1 MFIGPGVSPGPFL
14 SEIIDKNCAT
24 PLKWG
29 PIENCQGH
37 GEPMEKITD
46 DTIRQTIMSTL
57 IETFDAMM
65 SMPLESAD
73 DSMATGLDENRMVGA
88 IHFGGE
94 VVGVMSFNLSESFAR
109 AVTAAMLGIETD
121 EIKGKDEIN
130 DVIGELAN
138 IVAGNLKT
146 EFLDAGLVCVISA
159 PSITS
164 GSDFRIDPVDIATPI
179 KFTFRHHDDFVRV
192 ELCVKE
198 EIGAKEDIMSDLPSD
213 VVMERIAGVDIK
225 TAIVNSVIDV
235 FYTMLDMEVAA
246 IQDVPASFT
255 EEMRT
260 VGSVTFAGEVDG
272 MFNIQVNDDF
282 GKEMTAAMLGM
293 EVDEIESEEEVFDVI
308 REVSN
313 IIGGNLKSN
322 FVDAGLSCVLSTPS
336 ITNGR
341 DFRVSPTNIIR
352 PVRFLFSHGESIIIV
367 EAGVKSEGPASTEVT
382 DDTANESQ
390 QSQEVQKVETAGTE
404 GEVDQF
410 KNLGLVMDIP
420 LEVTVEL
427 GRSKKRI
434 NDVLK
439 MGPGSVVEL
448 EQMEGEPVDILI
460 NQTLIAKGFV
470 VVEKE
475 KYGIR
480 ISEIVSRKERMKSIR

>member
-1 MFIGPGVSPGPFL
+1 
-14 SEIIDKNCAT
+14 
-24 PLKWG
+24 
-29 PIENCQGH
+29 
-37 GEPMEKITD
+37 MEKITD
-46 DTIRQTIMSTL
+46 DTIRQTITSTL
-57 IETFDAMM
+57 IETFDTMM
-65 SMPLESAD
+65 SMTLEAVEESV
-73 DSMATGLDENRMVGA
+73 ATGLDESRMVGT

-94 VVGVMSFNLSESFAR
+94 VVGVMSFNLSKVFAQM
-109 AVTAAMLGIETD
+109 VTSAMLGIEAD
-121 EIKGKDEIN
+121 KIKSNAEIN

-146 EFLDAGLVCVISA
+146 EFLDVGLTCVIST

-164 GSDFRIDPVDIATPI
+164 GSDFKIDPVDIASPV
-179 KFTFRHHDDFVRV
+179 KFTFRQNDEYVLV
-192 ELCVKE
+192 ELYAKE
-198 EIGAKEDIMSDLPSD
+198 EIGSKQDIMSDLSSE
-213 VVMERIAGVDIK
+213 VIMERIAGVDIK

-235 FYTMLDMEVAA
+235 FYTMLDMEVEA
-246 IQDVPASFT
+246 IQQVPDAFA
-255 EEMRT
+255 EELRT

-272 MFNIQVNDDF
+272 VFNIQVNDDF

-293 EVDEIESEEEVFDVI
+293 EVEEVESEEEVYDVI

-322 FVDAGLSCVLSTPS
+322 FVDAGLSCTLSTPS
-336 ITNGR
+336 ITSGR
-341 DFRVSPTNIIR
+341 DFKVSPPHVNK
-352 PVRFLFSHGESIIIV
+352 PARFLFSHKNSIIIV
-367 EAGVKSEGPASTEVT
+367 EAGVNWEKSTTDEKSGAAEKSEQAENVQPVVSAST
-382 DDTANESQ
+382 DSD
-390 QSQEVQKVETAGTE
+390 
-404 GEVDQF
+404 VDQF

-420 LEVTVEL
+420 LQVTVEL
-427 GRSKKRI
+427 GRSRKRI

>member
-1 MFIGPGVSPGPFL
+1 
-14 SEIIDKNCAT
+14 
-24 PLKWG
+24 
-29 PIENCQGH
+29 
-37 GEPMEKITD
+37 MEKITD
-46 DTIRQTIMSTL
+46 DVIRKTIESTI

-65 SMPLESAD
+65 SMTLESID
-73 DSMATGLDENRMVGA
+73 DSDGVDLEDEKSMVGA

-94 VVGVMSFNLSESFAR
+94 VVGVMSFRLTEAFAR
-109 AVTAAMLGIETD
+109 ATTAAMLGIQAE
-121 EIKGKDEIN
+121 EIKSIEEIY

-146 EFLDAGLVCVISA
+146 EFLDVGLTCVIST

-164 GSDFRIDPVDIATPI
+164 GSDFKIDPVDIAPPV
-179 KFTFRHHDDFVRV
+179 KFSFRRQEDVVRV
-192 ELCVKE
+192 ELCARE
-198 EIGAKEDIMSDLPSD
+198 EIGAKEDIMSDLSSE
-213 VVMERIAGVDIK
+213 VIMERIAGVDIK
-225 TAIVNSVIDV
+225 NAIVNSVIDV
-235 FYTMLDMEVAA
+235 FYTMLEMEVEA
-246 IQDVPASFT
+246 IQEVPDSFI

-293 EVDEIESEEEVFDVI
+293 EVEEVESDEEVYDVI

-341 DFRVSPTNIIR
+341 DFKVSPTHVIR
-352 PVRFLFSHGESIIIV
+352 PARFLFSHKDSVIIV
-367 EAGVKSEGPASTEVT
+367 EAGVKLDETASVEATE
-382 DDTANESQ
+382 ES
-390 QSQEVQKVETAGTE
+390 SQENEQTRAHQRMALPDAG

-410 KNLGLVMDIP
+410 KNIGLVMDIP

-427 GRSKKRI
+427 GRSRRRI

>member
-1 MFIGPGVSPGPFL
+1 
-14 SEIIDKNCAT
+14 
-24 PLKWG
+24 
-29 PIENCQGH
+29 
-37 GEPMEKITD
+37 MEKITD
-46 DTIRQTIMSTL
+46 DAIRQTITSTL
-57 IETFDAMM
+57 IETFNTMM
-65 SMPLESAD
+65 SMALEAVEESAV
-73 DSMATGLDENRMVGA
+73 TGLDDSRMVGT

-94 VVGVMSFNLSESFAR
+94 VVGVMSFNLSEAFAR
-109 AVTAAMLGIETD
+109 TVTSAMLGIEAD
-121 EIKGKDEIN
+121 EIKSNEVVT

-146 EFLDAGLVCVISA
+146 EFLDAGLTCVIST

-164 GSDFRIDPVDIATPI
+164 GSDFKIDPVDIAPPVT
-179 KFTFRHHDDFVRV
+179 FTFREKDEYVRV
-192 ELCVKE
+192 ELCAKE
-198 EIGAKEDIMSDLPSD
+198 EIGAKEDMMSDLSSE

-235 FYTMLDMEVAA
+235 FYTMLDMEVEA
-246 IQDVPASFT
+246 IQQVPESFA

-260 VGSVTFAGEVDG
+260 VGSVTFAGDVDG
-272 MFNIQVNDDF
+272 VFNIQVNDDF

-293 EVDEIESEEEVFDVI
+293 EVEEVESKEEVYDVI

-341 DFRVSPTNIIR
+341 DFKVSPTHVIKTA
-352 PVRFLFSHGESIIIV
+352 RFLFSHKERIIIV
-367 EAGVKSEGPASTEVT
+367 EAGVKREKSAAVEGSDEAADKS
-382 DDTANESQ
+382 
-390 QSQEVQKVETAGTE
+390 VQAEDVQPVVPAGTDSD
-404 GEVDQF
+404 VDQF

-420 LEVTVEL
+420 LQVTVEL
-427 GRSKKRI
+427 GRSRKRI

-480 ISEIVSRKERMKSIR
+480 ISEIVSRKERMKSMR

>member
-1 MFIGPGVSPGPFL
+1 
-14 SEIIDKNCAT
+14 
-24 PLKWG
+24 
-29 PIENCQGH
+29 
-37 GEPMEKITD
+37 MEKITD
-46 DTIRQTIMSTL
+46 DTIRQTITSTL
-57 IETFDAMM
+57 IETFDTML
-65 SMPLESAD
+65 SMALEAVEESAVP
-73 DSMATGLDENRMVGA
+73 GLEDRRMVGT

-94 VVGVMSFNLSESFAR
+94 VVGVMSVNLSEAFAR
-109 AVTAAMLGIETD
+109 TVTSAMRGIEAD
-121 EIKGKDEIN
+121 EIKSNEAIT
-130 DVIGELAN
+130 DVIGQLAN

-146 EFLDAGLVCVISA
+146 EFLDVGLTCVIST

-164 GSDFRIDPVDIATPI
+164 GSDFKIDSIDIGPPVTL
-179 KFTFRHHDDFVRV
+179 TFREKDEYVVV
-192 ELCVKE
+192 ELCAKE
-198 EIGAKEDIMSDLPSD
+198 EIGAKEDMMSGLSSED
-213 VVMERIAGVDIK
+213 VMERIAGVDIK

-235 FYTMLDMEVAA
+235 FYTMLDMQVEA
-246 IQDVPASFT
+246 IDQTPESFA

-260 VGSVTFAGEVDG
+260 VGSVTFAGDVDG
-272 MFNIQVNDDF
+272 LLNIQVNDDF
-282 GKEMTAAMLGM
+282 GRQMTAALLGV
-293 EVDEIESEEEVFDVI
+293 EVEKVESEQEVYDVI

-322 FVDAGLSCVLSTPS
+322 FVDAGLSCTLSTPS
-336 ITNGR
+336 ITSGR
-341 DFRVSPTNIIR
+341 DFKVSPTHVNK
-352 PVRFLFSHGESIIIV
+352 PARFLFSHKDSIIIV
-367 EAGVKSEGPASTEVT
+367 EAGVNREKSTTDEKSGAAEKSEPAENVQPVVSAST
-382 DDTANESQ
+382 DSD
-390 QSQEVQKVETAGTE
+390 
-404 GEVDQF
+404 VDQF

-420 LEVTVEL
+420 LQVTVEL
-427 GRSKKRI
+427 GRSRKRI

>member
-1 MFIGPGVSPGPFL
+1 
-14 SEIIDKNCAT
+14 
-24 PLKWG
+24 
-29 PIENCQGH
+29 
-37 GEPMEKITD
+37 MEKITD
-46 DTIRQTIMSTL
+46 DTIRQTITSTL

-65 SMPLESAD
+65 SMSLESAD
-73 DSMATGLDENRMVGA
+73 NSIGISLDDDWMVGA

-109 AVTAAMLGIETD
+109 TVTTAMLGIED
-121 EIKGKDEIN
+121 HEIKGKDEIN

-179 KFTFRHHDDFVRV
+179 TFTFRHKDDVVKV
-192 ELCVKE
+192 ELCAKE

-246 IQDVPASFT
+246 IQEVPDSFT

-282 GKEMTAAMLGM
+282 GKKMTAAMLGM

-341 DFRVSPTNIIR
+341 DFRVSPTNIIK
-352 PVRFLFSHGESIIIV
+352 PVRFLFSQGDSVIIV
-367 EAGVKSEGPASTEVT
+367 EAGVKSEGPASAEDT
-382 DDTANESQ
+382 DDTNKEDP
-390 QSQEVQKVETAGTE
+390 QSQGVQTVVMAGTS

-410 KNLGLVMDIP
+410 KNIGLVMDIP
-420 LEVTVEL
+420 LQVTVEL

>member
-1 MFIGPGVSPGPFL
+1 
-14 SEIIDKNCAT
+14 
-24 PLKWG
+24 
-29 PIENCQGH
+29 
-37 GEPMEKITD
+37 
-46 DTIRQTIMSTL
+46 
-57 IETFDAMM
+57 
-65 SMPLESAD
+65 
-73 DSMATGLDENRMVGA
+73 
-88 IHFGGE
+88 
-94 VVGVMSFNLSESFAR
+94 FAR
-109 AVTAAMLGIETD
+109 TVTAAMLGLEAQ
-121 EIKGKDEIN
+121 EIKSTEEIY

-146 EFLDAGLVCVISA
+146 EFLDGGLTCVIST

-164 GSDFRIDPVDIATPI
+164 GSDFKIDPVDIAPPV
-179 KFTFRHHDDFVRV
+179 KFSFRHQDEFVLV
-192 ELCVKE
+192 ELCIKE
-198 EIGAKEDIMSDLPSD
+198 EIGAKEDIMSDLSSE
-213 VVMERIAGVDIK
+213 VIMERIAGVDIK

-235 FYTMLDMEVAA
+235 FYTMLEMEVEA
-246 IQDVPASFT
+246 IQEIPESFV

-272 MFNIQVNDDF
+272 MFNVQVNDDF

-293 EVDEIESEEEVFDVI
+293 EIDEVEDEEAVYDVI

-313 IIGGNLKSN
+313 IIGGNLKSK
-322 FVDAGLSCVLSTPS
+322 FVDAGLSCLLSTPS
-336 ITNGR
+336 ITSGR
-341 DFRVSPTNIIR
+341 DFKVSPTHVIK
-352 PVRFLFSHGESIIIV
+352 PARFLFAHQESIIIV
-367 EAGVKSEGPASTEVT
+367 EAGVRLDASAPA
-382 DDTANESQ
+382 A
-390 QSQEVQKVETAGTE
+390 E
-404 GEVDQF
+404 GEASLEETGPVAGPQQVVVPDAGGDVDQF
-410 KNLGLVMDIP
+410 KNIGLVMDIP

-427 GRSKKRI
+427 GRSRKRI

>member
-1 MFIGPGVSPGPFL
+1 MVTIL
-14 SEIIDKNCAT
+14 NHH
-24 PLKWG
+24 L
-29 PIENCQGH
+29 H

-46 DTIRQTIMSTL
+46 DTIRKSIESTL
-57 IETFDAMM
+57 IETFDAML
-65 SMPLESAD
+65 SMAVEAVD
-73 DSMATGLDENRMVGA
+73 DSKATGIHEDLMVGT

-94 VVGVMSFNLSESFAR
+94 VVGVMRFNLSEAFAR
-109 AVTAAMLGIETD
+109 TVTSTMLAIEAD
-121 EIKGKDEIN
+121 EIKSNEEIN
-130 DVIGELAN
+130 DVIGELAS

-146 EFLDAGLVCVISA
+146 EFLDAGLTCAIST

-164 GSDFRIDPVDIATPI
+164 GSDFKIDPADIAPPV
-179 KFTFRHHDDFVRV
+179 KFTFRQEDEYVQIEF
-192 ELCVKE
+192 CAKE
-198 EIGAKEDIMSDLPSD
+198 EVGTKADIMSELSSE
-213 VVMERIAGVDIK
+213 VVLERIAGVDIE

-235 FYTMLDMEVAA
+235 FHTMLDMEVEA
-246 IQDVPASFT
+246 IQQVPESFA

-282 GKEMTAAMLGM
+282 GKEMTAAMLGR
-293 EVDEIESEEEVFDVI
+293 EVDTVESEEEVYDAI

-341 DFRVSPTNIIR
+341 DFKVSSTRVIKPA
-352 PVRFLFSHGESIIIV
+352 RFLFSHKERVIIV
-367 EAGVKSEGPASTEVT
+367 EAGVKRERSAAVEKADETEEKSVPAEDVQPVGPAST
-382 DDTANESQ
+382 DS
-390 QSQEVQKVETAGTE
+390 
-404 GEVDQF
+404 EVDQF

-420 LEVTVEL
+420 LQVTVEL
-427 GRSKKRI
+427 GRSRKRI

-439 MGPGSVVEL
+439 MGPGAVVEL

-480 ISEIVSRKERMKSIR
+480 ISEIVSRKERMKSMR

>member
-1 MFIGPGVSPGPFL
+1 
-14 SEIIDKNCAT
+14 
-24 PLKWG
+24 
-29 PIENCQGH
+29 
-37 GEPMEKITD
+37 MEKITD
-46 DTIRQTIMSTL
+46 DVIRKTIESTI

-65 SMPLESAD
+65 SMTLESID
-73 DSMATGLDENRMVGA
+73 DSDGVDLEDEKSMVGA

-94 VVGVMSFNLSESFAR
+94 VVGVMSFRLTEAFAR
-109 AVTAAMLGIETD
+109 ATTAAMLGIQAE
-121 EIKGKDEIN
+121 EIKSIEEIY

-146 EFLDAGLVCVISA
+146 EFLDVGLTCVIST

-164 GSDFRIDPVDIATPI
+164 GSDFKIDPVDIAPPV
-179 KFTFRHHDDFVRV
+179 KFSFRRQEDVVRV
-192 ELCVKE
+192 ELCARE
-198 EIGAKEDIMSDLPSD
+198 EIGAKEDIMSDLSSE
-213 VVMERIAGVDIK
+213 VIMERIAGVDIK
-225 TAIVNSVIDV
+225 NAIVNSVIDV
-235 FYTMLDMEVAA
+235 FYPMLEMEVEA
-246 IQDVPASFT
+246 IQEVPDSFI

-293 EVDEIESEEEVFDVI
+293 EVEEVESDEEVYDVI

-341 DFRVSPTNIIR
+341 DFKVSPTHVIR
-352 PVRFLFSHGESIIIV
+352 PARFLFSHKDSVIIV
-367 EAGVKSEGPASTEVT
+367 EAGVKLDETASVEATE
-382 DDTANESQ
+382 ES
-390 QSQEVQKVETAGTE
+390 SQENEQTRAHQRMALPDAG

-410 KNLGLVMDIP
+410 KNIGLVMDIP

-427 GRSKKRI
+427 GRSRRRI

>member
-1 MFIGPGVSPGPFL
+1 
-14 SEIIDKNCAT
+14 
-24 PLKWG
+24 
-29 PIENCQGH
+29 
-37 GEPMEKITD
+37 MEKITD
-46 DTIRQTIMSTL
+46 DTIRQTIASTL

-65 SMPLESAD
+65 SMALEAVEDNAATELD
-73 DSMATGLDENRMVGA
+73 DSRMVGT

-94 VVGVMSFNLSESFAR
+94 VVGVMSFNLSETFAR
-109 AVTAAMLGIETD
+109 TVTSAMLGIKVD
-121 EIKGKDEIN
+121 EIKSKEEIN
-130 DVIGELAN
+130 DVIGEMAN

-146 EFLDAGLVCVISA
+146 EFLDAGLTCIIST

-164 GSDFRIDPVDIATPI
+164 GSNFKIDPVDIAPPL
-179 KFTFRHHDDFVRV
+179 KYTFRQKDEYVLV
-192 ELCVKE
+192 ELCARE
-198 EIGAKEDIMSDLPSD
+198 EIGSKQDIMSNLSSD
-213 VVMERIAGVDIK
+213 AIIERVAGVDIK

-235 FYTMLDMEVAA
+235 FYTMLDMEVEA
-246 IQDVPASFT
+246 IQQVPEAFT

-272 MFNIQVNDDF
+272 VFNIQVNDDF

-293 EVDEIESEEEVFDVI
+293 EVDEVEIEEEVYDVI

-341 DFRVSPTNIIR
+341 DFKVSPTQVIK
-352 PVRFLFSHGESIIIV
+352 PARFLFSHKDSVIIV
-367 EAGVKSEGPASTEVT
+367 EAGVRRDESASAETKDESAEKNKQTEAAQSVLIT
-382 DDTANESQ
+382 DTGD
-390 QSQEVQKVETAGTE
+390 
-404 GEVDQF
+404 EVDQF
-410 KNLGLVMDIP
+410 KNLGLVMNIP
-420 LEVTVEL
+420 LQVTVEL
-427 GRSKKRI
+427 GRSRKRI

>member
-1 MFIGPGVSPGPFL
+1 MVAILNHHV
-14 SEIIDKNCAT
+14 
-24 PLKWG
+24 
-29 PIENCQGH
+29 H

-46 DTIRQTIMSTL
+46 DTIRQMIASTL
-57 IETFDAMM
+57 IETFDTMLSIA
-65 SMPLESAD
+65 LEAVEESAVP
-73 DSMATGLDENRMVGA
+73 GLEDRRMVGT

-94 VVGVMSFNLSESFAR
+94 VAGVMRVNLSEAFAR
-109 AVTAAMLGIETD
+109 TVTSAMRGIEAD
-121 EIKGKDEIN
+121 EIKSNEVIT
-130 DVIGELAN
+130 DVIGQLAN

-146 EFLDAGLVCVISA
+146 EFLDVGLTCVIST

-164 GSDFRIDPVDIATPI
+164 GSDFKIDPIDIAPPVTLA
-179 KFTFRHHDDFVRV
+179 FREKDEYVQV

-198 EIGAKEDIMSDLPSD
+198 EIGAKEDMMSDLSSE

-235 FYTMLDMEVAA
+235 FYTMLDMELEA
-246 IQDVPASFT
+246 IDQTPEPFA

-260 VGSVTFAGEVDG
+260 VGSVTFAGDVDG
-272 MFNIQVNDDF
+272 LLNIQVNDDF
-282 GKEMTAAMLGM
+282 GRQMTAAMLGV
-293 EVDEIESEEEVFDVI
+293 EVEKVESEQEVYDVI

-322 FVDAGLSCVLSTPS
+322 FVDAGLSCILSTPS

-341 DFRVSPTNIIR
+341 DFKVNPTHLDK
-352 PVRFLFSHGESIIIV
+352 PTRFLFSHKDSIIIV
-367 EAGVKSEGPASTEVT
+367 ETSVKREKSKAVEGSEEAAEKSAQAENVQPVVSAST
-382 DDTANESQ
+382 DGD
-390 QSQEVQKVETAGTE
+390 
-404 GEVDQF
+404 VDQF

-420 LEVTVEL
+420 LQVTVEL
-427 GRSKKRI
+427 GRSRKRI

-480 ISEIVSRKERMKSIR
+480 ISEIVSRKERMKSMR

>member
-1 MFIGPGVSPGPFL
+1 
-14 SEIIDKNCAT
+14 
-24 PLKWG
+24 
-29 PIENCQGH
+29 
-37 GEPMEKITD
+37 MEKITED
-46 DTIRQTIMSTL
+46 AIRRAISTTL
-57 IETFDAMM
+57 VETFDAMA
-65 SMPLESAD
+65 SMKLDAVSGERPSA
-73 DSMATGLDENRMVGA
+73 LDKGRMVGA

-94 VVGVMSFNLSESFAR
+94 VVGVMSFHLSEELAR
-109 AVTAAMLGIETD
+109 MVTAAMLGIAMD
-121 EIKGKDEIN
+121 EIEGFEAVK

-138 IVAGNLKT
+138 ITAGNLKT
-146 EFLDAGLVCVISA
+146 EFLDAGLTCIIST

-164 GSDFRIDPVDIATPI
+164 GSDFRIDPVDIGPPI
-179 KFTFRHHDDFVRV
+179 VLAFKHDEHDVMV

-198 EIGAKEDIMSDLPSD
+198 EIGAKEDIMSDLSSE
-213 VVMERIAGVDIK
+213 VIMERIAGVDIK
-225 TAIVNSVIDV
+225 NAIVNSVIDV
-235 FYTMLDMEVAA
+235 FYTMLDMEVEA
-246 IQDVPASFT
+246 IQDVPDNFV

-272 MFNIQVNDDF
+272 MFNIQVNDTF
-282 GKEMTAAMLGM
+282 GKQMTAAMLGM
-293 EVDEIESEEEVFDVI
+293 EVDEIESEEEVYDVI
-308 REVSN
+308 RELSN

-341 DFRVSPTNIIR
+341 DFRISPTNVIR
-352 PVRFLFSHGESIIIV
+352 PTRFLFSHQGSVIIV
-367 EAGVKSEGPASTEVT
+367 EAGVKLDQSLPAEADECAAAATTPAASAATDLVDEV
-382 DDTANESQ
+382 NP
-390 QSQEVQKVETAGTE
+390 
-404 GEVDQF
+404 F
-410 KNLGLVMDIP
+410 KNLDLVMNIP
-420 LEVTVEL
+420 LQVTVEL
-427 GRSKKRI
+427 GRTRRRI

-480 ISEIVSRKERMKSIR
+480 ISEIVSRKERLKSIR

>member
-1 MFIGPGVSPGPFL
+1 
-14 SEIIDKNCAT
+14 
-24 PLKWG
+24 
-29 PIENCQGH
+29 
-37 GEPMEKITD
+37 MEKITD
-46 DTIRQTIMSTL
+46 DTMRQTIASTL
-57 IETFDAMM
+57 IETFDTMM
-65 SMPLESAD
+65 SMALEAVGD
-73 DSMATGLDENRMVGA
+73 NVATGLDESRMVGT
-88 IHFGGE
+88 IHFGGD
-94 VVGVMSFNLSESFAR
+94 VVGVISFHLSEPFAR
-109 AVTAAMLGIETD
+109 KVTSAMLGIEAD
-121 EIKGKDEIN
+121 AIKSNEEIN
-130 DVIGELAN
+130 DVIGDLAN

-146 EFLDAGLVCVISA
+146 EFLDAGLTCVIST

-164 GSDFRIDPVDIATPI
+164 GTDFKIDPVDTAPPV
-179 KFTFRHHDDFVRV
+179 KFTFREKDEYVLV

-198 EIGAKEDIMSDLPSD
+198 EIGAKEDIMSDLSSD
-213 VVMERIAGVDIK
+213 VIMERITGVDIK

-235 FYTMLDMEVAA
+235 FYTMLDMEVEA
-246 IQDVPASFT
+246 IQQVPDSFT

-260 VGSVTFAGEVDG
+260 VGSVTLTGEVDG
-272 MFNIQVNDDF
+272 VFNIQVNDDF
-282 GKEMTAAMLGM
+282 GRAMTAAMLGM
-293 EVDEIESEEEVFDVI
+293 DVKEVQSEEEVYDVI

-341 DFRVSPTNIIR
+341 DFKVSPTHVIK
-352 PVRFLFSHGESIIIV
+352 PDRFLFSHKDSVIIV
-367 EAGVKSEGPASTEVT
+367 EAGVKRDESTSVEKAEDSTEKSTPVE
-382 DDTANESQ
+382 D
-390 QSQEVQKVETAGTE
+390 VQTVVPAIPDS
-404 GEVDQF
+404 EVDQF

-420 LEVTVEL
+420 LQVTVEL
-427 GRSKKRI
+427 GRSRKRI

-439 MGPGSVVEL
+439 MEPGSVVEL

>member
-1 MFIGPGVSPGPFL
+1 
-14 SEIIDKNCAT
+14 
-24 PLKWG
+24 
-29 PIENCQGH
+29 
-37 GEPMEKITD
+37 MEKITD
-46 DTIRQTIMSTL
+46 DTIRQTIASTL

-73 DSMATGLDENRMVGA
+73 DSIATGLDDNQMVGA

-109 AVTAAMLGIETD
+109 TVTAAMLGIEAN
-121 EIKGKDEIN
+121 EIKSKDETN

-179 KFTFRHHDDFVRV
+179 TFTFQHQDDFVRV

-246 IQDVPASFT
+246 IQEVPDSFT

-367 EAGVKSEGPASTEVT
+367 EAGVKSEGPASAEVT
-382 DDTANESQ
+382 DDDAKDSQ
-390 QSQEVQKVETAGTE
+390 QSQEVQKVVTTGTD
-404 GEVDQF
+404 GEADQF

-420 LEVTVEL
+420 LQVTVEL
-427 GRSKKRI
+427 GRSRKRI

>member
-1 MFIGPGVSPGPFL
+1 
-14 SEIIDKNCAT
+14 
-24 PLKWG
+24 
-29 PIENCQGH
+29 
-37 GEPMEKITD
+37 MEKITEA
-46 DTIRQTIMSTL
+46 TIRQSIESTL
-57 IETFDAMM
+57 VETFDAMM
-65 SMPLESAD
+65 SMPLEIVDASSTID
-73 DSMATGLDENRMVGA
+73 IGDRRMVGA

-94 VVGVMSFNLSESFAR
+94 VVGVMSFGLSDSFAR
-109 AVTAAMLGIETD
+109 AVTAAMLGIEPQEIKNID
-121 EIKGKDEIN
+121 EIK

-146 EFLDAGLVCVISA
+146 EFLDAGLTCVIST
-159 PSITS
+159 PSITL
-164 GSDFRIDPVDIATPI
+164 GSDFKIDPVDIAPPV
-179 KFTFRHHDDFVRV
+179 KFNFRHKDDHVLV
-192 ELCVKE
+192 ELCAKE
-198 EIGAKEDIMSDLPSD
+198 EIGSKEDIMSGLSSE
-213 VVMERIAGVDIK
+213 VIMERVAGVDIK

-235 FYTMLDMEVAA
+235 FYTMLDMEVEA
-246 IQDVPASFT
+246 IQEVPDNFV

-282 GKEMTAAMLGM
+282 GREMTAAMLGM
-293 EVDEIESEEEVFDVI
+293 EVDEIESEEEVYDVI

-341 DFRVSPTNIIR
+341 DFKVSPTNVIK
-352 PVRFLFSHGESIIIV
+352 PARFLFSHKGKVIIV
-367 EAGVKSEGPASTEVT
+367 EAGVRLDESAAETT
-382 DDTANESQ
+382 DADEAGAFLQPRSVQPVTANGQVSEI
-390 QSQEVQKVETAGTE
+390 
-404 GEVDQF
+404 DQF

-420 LEVTVEL
+420 LQVTVEL

-434 NDVLK
+434 NDVLRLR
-439 MGPGSVVEL
+439 PGSVVEL
-448 EQMEGEPVDILI
+448 QQMEGEPVDILI
-460 NQTLIAKGFV
+460 NQTLIAKGHV

-480 ISEIVSRKERMKSIR
+480 ISEIVSRKERLKSIR

>member
-1 MFIGPGVSPGPFL
+1 
-14 SEIIDKNCAT
+14 
-24 PLKWG
+24 
-29 PIENCQGH
+29 
-37 GEPMEKITD
+37 MEKVAD
-46 DTIRQTIMSTL
+46 DTIRHTITSTL

-65 SMPLESAD
+65 SMALKVED
-73 DSMATGLDENRMVGA
+73 DNVPTGLDEDRMVGT

-94 VVGVMSFNLSESFAR
+94 VVGVISFNLSEAFAR
-109 AVTAAMLGIETD
+109 TVTAAMLGIEAS
-121 EIKGKDEIN
+121 EIKSNEEIK

-146 EFLDAGLVCVISA
+146 EFLDADLACVIST
-159 PSITS
+159 PSLTS
-164 GSDFRIDPVDIATPI
+164 GSNFKIDPVDIAPPLN
-179 KFTFRHHDDFVRV
+179 FTFRHQDEYILV
-192 ELCVKE
+192 ELCARE

-213 VVMERIAGVDIK
+213 VIMERVAGVDIK

-235 FYTMLDMEVAA
+235 FYTMLDMEVEA
-246 IQDVPASFT
+246 IQDVPESFT

-282 GKEMTAAMLGM
+282 GKQMTASMLGM
-293 EVDEIESEEEVFDVI
+293 EAEEVESKEEVYDVI

-313 IIGGNLKSN
+313 IIGGNLKSK

-341 DFRVSPTNIIR
+341 DFKVSPTNVIK
-352 PVRFLFSHGESIIIV
+352 PNRFLFSHKESIIIV
-367 EAGVKSEGPASTEVT
+367 EAGVKRDESASARVSDETNEKNELSESVQTVGMTSN
-382 DDTANESQ
+382 AN
-390 QSQEVQKVETAGTE
+390 
-404 GEVDQF
+404 EVDQF

-420 LEVTVEL
+420 LQVTVEL
-427 GRSKKRI
+427 GRSRKRI

>member
-1 MFIGPGVSPGPFL
+1 MGTI
-14 SEIIDKNCAT
+14 KNRYT
-24 PLKWG
+24 
-29 PIENCQGH
+29 H

-46 DTIRQTIMSTL
+46 DAIRQTITSTI
-57 IETFDAMM
+57 IETFDTMM
-65 SMPLESAD
+65 SMTVEAVEED
-73 DSMATGLDENRMVGA
+73 AVTGLDDSRMVGT

-94 VVGVMSFNLSESFAR
+94 VVGVMHVNLSEAFAR
-109 AVTAAMLGIETD
+109 TVTSAMLGIEAD
-121 EIKGKDEIN
+121 QIKSNEEID
-130 DVIGELAN
+130 DVIGELVN

-146 EFLDAGLVCVISA
+146 EFLEAGLTCVIST

-164 GSDFRIDPVDIATPI
+164 GSDFKIDPADIAPPLT
-179 KFTFRHHDDFVRV
+179 FTFRQADEYVRI
-192 ELCVKE
+192 ELCAKE
-198 EIGAKEDIMSDLPSD
+198 EIGAKADIMSDLSSE

-225 TAIVNSVIDV
+225 SAIVSAVIDV
-235 FYTMLDMEVAA
+235 FYTMLDMEVEA
-246 IQDVPASFT
+246 IQQVPESFA

-260 VGSVTFAGEVDG
+260 LGSVAFAGDVDG
-272 MFNIQVNDDF
+272 VFNIQVNDDF
-282 GKEMTAAMLGM
+282 GKEMTAAMLGRK
-293 EVDEIESEEEVFDVI
+293 VDEVESKEEVYDVI

-322 FVDAGLSCVLSTPS
+322 FLDAGLSCALSTPA

-341 DFRVSPTNIIR
+341 DFKVSPTHVIKTA
-352 PVRFLFSHGESIIIV
+352 RFLFSHKERIIVV
-367 EAGVKSEGPASTEVT
+367 EAGVKRAKAAAVEESDEAADKRVQAEDVQPVVPADIDS
-382 DDTANESQ
+382 D
-390 QSQEVQKVETAGTE
+390 
-404 GEVDQF
+404 VDQF

-420 LEVTVEL
+420 LQVTVEL
-427 GRSKKRI
+427 GRSRKRI

-480 ISEIVSRKERMKSIR
+480 ISEIVSRKERMKSMR

>member
-1 MFIGPGVSPGPFL
+1 MTVITNRPFQR
-14 SEIIDKNCAT
+14 K
-24 PLKWG
+24 
-29 PIENCQGH
+29 
-37 GEPMEKITD
+37 PMEKITD
-46 DTIRQTIMSTL
+46 DAIRQSIQSTL

-65 SMPLESAD
+65 SMQMEVAD
-73 DSMATGLDENRMVGA
+73 GEEALGLDENRMVGA

-94 VVGVMSFNLSESFAR
+94 VVGVMSFHLAETFAKT
-109 AVTAAMLGIETD
+109 ATAAMLGIELNEIKSQD
-121 EIKGKDEIN
+121 EIK

-146 EFLDAGLVCVISA
+146 EFLDAGLTCVIST

-164 GSDFRIDPVDIATPI
+164 GSDFKIDPVDIAPPMH
-179 KFTFRHHDDFVRV
+179 FTFRQADNYVQL
-192 ELCVKE
+192 ELYVKE
-198 EIGAKEDIMSDLPSD
+198 EVGAKEDIMSDLSSE
-213 VVMERIAGVDIK
+213 VIMERIAGVDIK
-225 TAIVNSVIDV
+225 NAIVNSVIDV
-235 FYTMLDMEVAA
+235 FYTMLDMEVEA
-246 IQDVPASFT
+246 IQEEPASFT
-255 EEMRT
+255 EENRT

-282 GKEMTAAMLGM
+282 GKAITAAMLGM
-293 EVDEIESEEEVFDVI
+293 EPEEIESEEEVYDVI
-308 REVSN
+308 RELSN

-341 DFRVSPTNIIR
+341 DFKVSPTNVIQ
-352 PVRFLFSHGESIIIV
+352 PARFLFSHKDSIIIV
-367 EAGVKSEGPASTEVT
+367 EAGVKQDKVAVSEEEEKPAET
-382 DDTANESQ
+382 DTGLEPSEAIVMADTS
-390 QSQEVQKVETAGTE
+390 
-404 GEVDQF
+404 GEIDQV
-410 KNLGLVMDIP
+410 KNLDLIMDIP
-420 LEVTVEL
+420 LQVTVEL
-427 GRSKKRI
+427 GRSRRRI

-460 NQTLIAKGFV
+460 NQTLIAKGVV

-480 ISEIVSRKERMKSIR
+480 ISEIVSRTERMKSFR

>member
-1 MFIGPGVSPGPFL
+1 
-14 SEIIDKNCAT
+14 
-24 PLKWG
+24 
-29 PIENCQGH
+29 
-37 GEPMEKITD
+37 MEKITD
-46 DTIRQTIMSTL
+46 DAIRKTIETTI

-65 SMPLESAD
+65 SMALEVAAD
-73 DSMATGLDENRMVGA
+73 VEAAHLEGGNAMVGA

-94 VVGVMSFNLSESFAR
+94 VVGVMSFWLTESMAR
-109 AVTAAMLGIETD
+109 KTTAAMLGIELA
-121 EIKGKDEIN
+121 EIKSIEEIY

-146 EFLDAGLVCVISA
+146 EFLDVGLTCVIST

-164 GSDFRIDPVDIATPI
+164 GSDFKIDPVDIAPPV
-179 KFTFRHHDDFVRV
+179 KFAFRHQDETVLV
-192 ELCVKE
+192 ELCAKE
-198 EIGAKEDIMSDLPSD
+198 EIGAKEDIMSDLSSE
-213 VVMERIAGVDIK
+213 VIMERIAGVDIK

-235 FYTMLDMEVAA
+235 FYTMLDMEVEA
-246 IQDVPASFT
+246 IQEIPEAFV
-255 EEMRT
+255 EEIRT

-293 EVDEIESEEEVFDVI
+293 DVGEIESEEEVYDVI

-341 DFRVSPTNIIR
+341 DFKVSPTQVIR
-352 PVRFLFSHGESIIIV
+352 PARFLFSHKDSIIIV
-367 EAGVKSEGPASTEVT
+367 EAGVKRDESASVDASEVRMEEPNKAEPTQTTTVTGAAS
-382 DDTANESQ
+382 
-390 QSQEVQKVETAGTE
+390 
-404 GEVDQF
+404 EVDQF
-410 KNLGLVMDIP
+410 KNIGLVMDIP

-427 GRSKKRI
+427 GRSRRRI
-434 NDVLK
+434 NDVLR
-439 MGPGSVVEL
+439 MAPGSVVEL
-448 EQMEGEPVDILI
+448 EQMEGEPVDILV